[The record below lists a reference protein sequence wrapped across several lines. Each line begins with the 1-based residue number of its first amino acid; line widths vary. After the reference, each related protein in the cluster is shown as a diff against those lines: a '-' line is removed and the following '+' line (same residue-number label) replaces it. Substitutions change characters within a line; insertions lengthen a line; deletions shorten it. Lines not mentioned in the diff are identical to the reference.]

1 MSVRNLL
8 GDLLQPPM
16 EVTNIR
22 TAQMDY
28 FTIRAEDE
36 TEDPMG
42 TGMVRA
48 HVEDHCFCRQRHLLL
63 L

>member
-1 MSVRNLL
+1 
-8 GDLLQPPM
+8 M

-36 TEDPMG
+36 TENPMG